1 MILTNTED
9 LTKISN
15 IIKRGIQKQLDV
27 SYSSKGYDGQ
37 LKPVSGKYPNPSSNR
52 RNTSRLYKSVNVY
65 YKETPEGNLQM
76 VVDFGAAYYWQWVD
90 QGRRGKKQNKAL
102 KYPPL
107 EEIMVWALQRGIPQ
121 FRDERGRF
129 MTNLQRGFMIQK
141 SIGYYG
147 IYKTEFVQNGIKSVF
162 PQVTEELGQWA
173 VDFLTELMEEKR
185 IITKSLQLVQ

>member
-15 IIKRGIQKQLDV
+15 IIKSGIQRQLELT
-27 SYSSKGYDGQ
+27 YPSKGYDGQ

-52 RNTSRLYKSVNVY
+52 KNTSRLYKSVNVY

-76 VVDFGAAYYWQWVD
+76 VIDFGAAYYWRWVD
-90 QGRRGKKQNKAL
+90 QGRRGKKQMKSL

-107 EEIMVWALQRGIPQ
+107 EEIMVWALQRGLPQ
-121 FRDERGRF
+121 FRDDRGRF
-129 MTNLQRGFMIQK
+129 MTNLQRGFMLQS

-147 IYKTEFVQNGIKSVF
+147 IYKTEFVQKGIKSVL

-173 VDFLTELMEEKR
+173 SDFLTELMEEKR
-185 IITKSLQLVQ
+185 IITKSLQLLT

>member
-1 MILTNTED
+1 
-9 LTKISN
+9 
-15 IIKRGIQKQLDV
+15 V

-147 IYKTEFVQNGIKSVF
+147 IYKTEFVQNGIESVF

>member
-15 IIKRGIQKQLDV
+15 IIKKGIQTQLLEQRP
-27 SYSSKGYDGQ
+27 SKGYDGQ
-37 LKPVSGKYPNPSSNR
+37 NKPVSGRYPQPYNNR
-52 RNTSRLYKSVNVY
+52 VNTSRLYKSVDVY

-76 VVDFGAAYYWQWVD
+76 VIDFGTAYYWRWVD
-90 QGRRGKKQNKAL
+90 QGRRGKKQMESL

-129 MTNLQRGFMIQK
+129 MTNLQRGFMLQK

-147 IYKTEFVQNGIKSVF
+147 IYKTQFVQKGIDSVLT
-162 PQVTEELGQWA
+162 QVTEELGQWA
-173 VDFLTELMEEKR
+173 ADFLTELMEEKR
-185 IITKSLQLVQ
+185 IIVKSLQIV